1 MVDVG
6 RDALPPRLSMGQP
19 EAKGRAPIRFE
30 KSREKN
36 YSSRSGRTKFP
47 VLLRSSPGPEI
58 RAPSDP
64 RTDPRTMTNTVVFKV
79 AMMCTGCSGAV
90 ERVLGKMEGVQS
102 FDVNLETQKVTVVGT
117 VTMEE
122 VVAAIAKTGKAVE
135 PWSD

>member
-1 MVDVG
+1 MKS
-6 RDALPPRLSMGQP
+6 P
-19 EAKGRAPIRFE
+19 AKKLFLQIRTNE
-30 KSREKN
+30 VSC
-36 YSSRSGRTKFP
+36 P
-47 VLLRSSPGPEI
+47 PEI
-58 RAPSDP
+58 LARPRDPRPPDP
-64 RTDPRTMTNTVVFKV
+64 RTDPRTMTNTVVLKV